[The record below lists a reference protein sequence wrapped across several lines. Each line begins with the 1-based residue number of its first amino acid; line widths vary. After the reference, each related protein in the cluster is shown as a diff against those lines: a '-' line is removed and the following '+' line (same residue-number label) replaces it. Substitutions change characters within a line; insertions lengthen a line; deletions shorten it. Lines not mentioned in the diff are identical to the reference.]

1 MVGKFAIKFI
11 LWMEL
16 ICFFLRFTFG
26 FVEMYGSVLNLCTTL
41 IDLFLITQIPFKEK
55 EDRWKLKVIGC
66 MALVLLFAS
75 IINISSFGIGSIMTI
90 SRVLIFMML
99 VTKIEIK
106 KIYVPAILS
115 LFFLQ
120 VVLYRF
126 VDLSFYNTNVVGL
139 VFMTLGVYIL
149 LLIDPHNKRTWLIS
163 LLIAAYI
170 EYQIWS
176 SDSRTSMAAFMLFVI
191 GIMFSKL
198 VLQRK
203 AILVTVMCL
212 LTIGSMVYV
221 KTYVY
226 LWENN
231 LVDQDIVKD
240 SMQATGKQVFS
251 GRQEIWQECLEL
263 LSEKPL
269 TGTGSKIELKSF
281 SMVNIHNSML
291 NFFVIYGYIIGILAM
306 YMIIRVVLDLQPYM
320 YDRKVRNS
328 VVAFMSFLVV
338 AFSETNLFVMAFTSM
353 LCLMDAYTQKKRIER
368 SLAYDI

>member
-1 MVGKFAIKFI
+1 MAGKFAIRFI

-16 ICFFLRFTFG
+16 ISFFLQFTFG
-26 FVEMYGSVLNLCTTL
+26 FMRVYASAFDLCTTL
-41 IDLFLITQIPFKEK
+41 MDLFLTTQISFKEK
-55 EDRWKLKVIGC
+55 EDKWKLKVIGC

-75 IINISSFGIGSIMTI
+75 IINMSSFGIGSIMTI
-90 SRVLIFMML
+90 TRFLIFMLL
-99 VTKIEIK
+99 VTKVEIQK
-106 KIYVPAILS
+106 RYVPAILS

-126 VDLSFYNTNVVGL
+126 VDLSFYNTNMVGL
-139 VFMTLGVYIL
+139 VYMTLGVYIL
-149 LLIDPHNKRTWLIS
+149 LLINPHNKRTWLIS

-170 EYQIWS
+170 EYQIWG
-176 SDSRTSMAAFMLFVI
+176 SDSRTSMAAFMLFLV
-191 GIMFSKL
+191 GMMFSKF
-198 VLQRK
+198 VLRSK
-203 AILVTVMCL
+203 AILVAVMCL

-231 LVDQDIVKD
+231 LVDQDIVKE
-240 SMQATGKQVFS
+240 SMDTTGKQVFS
-251 GRQEIWQECLEL
+251 GRQKIWQECLQL

-281 SMVNIHNSML
+281 RIVNLHNSML

-306 YMIIRVVLDLQPYM
+306 YMVIRVVLDLQPYM

-353 LCLMDAYTQKKRIER
+353 LCLMNAYTRKKQIEKR
-368 SLAYDI
+368 LAYDV